1 MSIEIEEKQ
10 KKMALT
16 PDNYKL
22 MLVGLAVVFIGMLLM
37 SGGAA
42 EDPSQFNA
50 EELFS
55 FRRITLAPIVIIA
68 GFVLEAYAILKKDP
82 FGSKKSNNVKK

>member
-1 MSIEIEEKQ
+1 MSIEIEEKK

-22 MLVGLAVVFIGMLLM
+22 MLIGLVVIFIGMLLM
-37 SGGAA
+37 SGGAT

-55 FRRITLAPIVIIA
+55 FRRITLGPIVIVL
-68 GFVLEAYAILKKDP
+68 GFVVEAYAILKKNP
-82 FGSKKSNNVKK
+82 FGTKNNKE